1 MTALLA
7 TVARSGL
14 ATVQDGG
21 RRGFADVGVP
31 VAGALHSGRYLQAT
45 AAIRGAAD
53 PSCPAVEI
61 LAGDL
66 VLATHVPV
74 VACLVGSASWTVD
87 GRRAAVAASVLVPG
101 GVEVHVRHRGPGPTY
116 LTVAGWSPARTLG
129 SASTDTFS
137 RLGGG
142 ALSAGL
148 ALTGDPAA
156 AIASEVGLFHRLVPD
171 ATGPVRVVASGHEL
185 LGEFA
190 GRSWQVR
197 DVARSGVRMSG
208 VPMSGSVLP
217 STGTVASAPMI
228 VGAIQ
233 LTPSGEAII
242 LGPDGGLTGGYPVV
256 GVIAT
261 VDLDRVSL
269 LRPGDRTYFR
279 VVDVDDA
286 ARAHRQR
293 AERLRRSLTRVH
305 LLG

>member
-31 VAGALHSGRYLQAT
+31 MAGALHTGRYLQAT
-45 AAIRGAAD
+45 AAIRGASD

-61 LAGDL
+61 LDGDL

-74 VACLVGSASWTVD
+74 VACLVGPAAWTVD

-142 ALSAGL
+142 VLAAGHALD
-148 ALTGDPAA
+148 GDPAA
-156 AIASEVGLFHRLVPD
+156 AIVPEVGLFHRVVPD
-171 ATGPVRVVASGHEL
+171 TAGPLRVVSAGHEL
-185 LGEFA
+185 LAEFA
-190 GRSWQVR
+190 ARPWQVR
-197 DVARSGVRMSG
+197 DVARSGVRMTG
-208 VPMSGSVLP
+208 VPMPGSVLA
-217 STGTVASAPMI
+217 STGTVASAPMV

-256 GVIAT
+256 GVVAT

-269 LRPGDRTYFR
+269 LRPGDRVR
-279 VVDVDDA
+279 VRVIDVDEA
-286 ARAHRQR
+286 AGAYAER